1 MDRPDPTDRS
11 LQQLAREHAKDERLA
26 QDLAQQ
32 THTLIPQDIAA
43 KLPPLYSQ
51 EEQGE
56 NAFEYWVY
64 RPSSKPYRHCDWLL
78 ANVGQQASG
87 GRRWVII

>member
-11 LQQLAREHAKDERLA
+11 LQQLAREHAEDERLA

-32 THTLIPQDIAA
+32 AHTLIPQDIAV

-56 NAFEYWVY
+56 NAIAIVKF
-64 RPSSKPYRHCDWLL
+64 CC
-78 ANVGQQASG
+78 Q
-87 GRRWVII
+87 RREIDPFNALKLTHL